1 MIGAHRRGGRVV
13 ECSGLENRRGF
24 ASSVGSNPT
33 LSARRGQK
41 RPKGRFFYVRV
52 WRRGW
57 FHLNPPV
64 QQAGLGPAQNAAFG
78 GGPEGVSRRSRR
90 IIPPSRRA
98 QSAPKP
104 LSKHQVPRHTLPQ
117 LAHPASFHIPLNDT
131 SPNPPSPFHPNPRR
145 KTPWPR
151 PHPCASM
158 SIPIFWNL
166 IPKELFHKQKRNHHA
181 RYRSYPH
188 RPTRQGRRARR

>member
-1 MIGAHRRGGRVV
+1 MV

-33 LSARRGQK
+33 LSAKQK
-41 RPKGRFFYVRV
+41 GLPKGSPFFLADRAVSFEPTGSTE
-52 WRRGW
+52 RRKA
-57 FHLNPPV
+57 PRRT
-64 QQAGLGPAQNAAFG
+64 AAKG

-98 QSAPKP
+98 KRAQTSQPPPNPSTTLPKP
-104 LSKHQVPRHTLPQ
+104 AHSSCSQVLSTPIHDAKPHGRAHTAVPACLLHFR
-117 LAHPASFHIPLNDT
+117 
-131 SPNPPSPFHPNPRR
+131 
-145 KTPWPR
+145 
-151 PHPCASM
+151 
-158 SIPIFWNL
+158 NL

>member
-41 RPKGRFFYVRV
+41 RPKGRFFFVRV

-64 QQAGLGPAQNAAFG
+64 QRAGLGPAQNAAFG

-104 LSKHQVPRHTLPQ
+104 LSKHQVLDIRFPNLRTQ
-117 LAHPASFHIPLNDT
+117 LLST
-131 SPNPPSPFHPNPRR
+131 SPSTTHLHPQVLS
-145 KTPWPR
+145 TPIHDAKRHGRAHTPVPACLFQFLVSHSKR
-151 PHPCASM
+151 V
-158 SIPIFWNL
+158 IP
-166 IPKELFHKQKRNHHA
+166 
-181 RYRSYPH
+181 
-188 RPTRQGRRARR
+188 